1 MNGWVGN
8 AAFVL
13 VAVCVLAVS
22 WVVAGYLR
30 DAFGRWL
37 VRHHVEAD
45 AVVLGRRAVY
55 VTLLIAGG
63 LVALALAFQSQNVAV
78 AGLVTATIV
87 ASLGV
92 QDVLKNYVSGYYLL
106 LERHIHVGDTVAFDT
121 HTGVIEDIKL
131 RVSLVRGEDGSL
143 VVVPNSLLFNNSV
156 AVRPRPAPAPEP
168 KASPVRR
175 SLRKRPQEDPAEG
188 LETI

>member
-1 MNGWVGN
+1 VNVWLIN
-8 AAFVL
+8 AAFVA

-22 WVVAGYLR
+22 WVVAMYLR
-30 DAFGRWL
+30 DAAGRWL
-37 VRHHVEAD
+37 VRHQVEAD

-63 LVALALAFQSQNVAV
+63 LLALAFAFRSQNVAV

-106 LERHIHVGDTVAFDT
+106 LERHVHVGDTIAFDT

-143 VVVPNSLLFNNSV
+143 VIVPNSLLFNNAV
-156 AVRPRPAPAPEP
+156 AIKPRSAPALEP
-168 KASPVRR
+168 KAAPARR
-175 SLRKRPQEDPAEG
+175 SLRKRPQENPAEG
-188 LETI
+188 LETV

>member
-1 MNGWVGN
+1 MANV
-8 AAFVL
+8 AFVF
-13 VAVCVLAVS
+13 VGVCVLAVS

-30 DAFGRWL
+30 DAAGRWL
-37 VRHHVEAD
+37 VRHHVEAN

-63 LVALALAFQSQNVAV
+63 VVALAFAFESSNVAL
-78 AGLVTATIV
+78 AGLVTATVV

-106 LERHIHVGDTVAFDT
+106 LERHVHVGDTIGFDT
-121 HTGVIEDIKL
+121 HSGVIEDIKL

-143 VVVPNSLLFNNSV
+143 IVVPNSLLFNNSV
-156 AVRPRPAPAPEP
+156 AVKPRSMPEPEP
-168 KASPVRR
+168 KTAPVRR
-175 SLRKRPQEDPAEG
+175 SLRKRAQENPAEG
-188 LETI
+188 LETV